1 MKHLL
6 DGWLILVL
14 ALVFGSGLTA
24 IQQTLGPIIEQN
36 QKDKTYNRIP
46 MLTLGE
52 EAIEGLA
59 IEPAGSAI
67 KLTQDGKT
75 VDTLHVEETVQGS
88 PVVAYRVYEGERL
101 TGYVLEGSGS
111 GYADKIVTLIGLSAD
126 LKTITGVSVIK
137 QMETP
142 NLGSKIV
149 GPWVGQY
156 AGKAASPPL
165 EVVKNGSGSPDNNKI
180 DAISGATISSRCLTD
195 IVNQTVE
202 TFSTELPN
210 LQWSGGTETAV
221 ETATPTPNGDSSV
234 PPPESVPA
242 S

>member
-24 IQQTLGPIIEQN
+24 IQQTLGPIIKQN

-46 MLTLGE
+46 MLTLGADE
-52 EAIEGLA
+52 LEGLT
-59 IEPAGSAI
+59 IQPAGSSI
-67 KLTQDGKT
+67 KLLKGDEV
-75 VDTLHVEETVQGS
+75 VDTLRVEKAEGEDAI
-88 PVVAYRVYEGERL
+88 VAYRVYEGDL
-101 TGYVLEGSGS
+101 LVGYVLEGSGS

-126 LKTITGVSVIK
+126 LETINGVSVIK

-142 NLGSKIV
+142 NLGSKITTS
-149 GPWVGQY
+149 WVDQY
-156 AGKAASPPL
+156 TDKDSSPPL

-195 IVNQTVE
+195 IVNSTVE
-202 TFSTELPN
+202 TFKTELPN
-210 LQWSGGTETAV
+210 LTWSGEAS
-221 ETATPTPNGDSSV
+221 ENNASDQTPAEASASPIE
-234 PPPESVPA
+234 PQESN
-242 S
+242 